1 MINITITAD
10 EIHIR
15 GHAEAGPK
23 GQDIVCSA
31 ISTLTQNL
39 IASLEELTNDKIQY
53 AVNPGRVDINYKDLS
68 KQGRLLVESFFLGCS
83 GVAAVS
89 PEHVKVTRHECPKT
103 L

>member
-1 MINITITAD
+1 MINITITTD
-10 EIHIR
+10 GIHIR

-39 IASLEELTNDKIQY
+39 ILSIENLTNDKIQY

-83 GVAAVS
+83 GVAAAS

>member
-10 EIHIR
+10 GIRVR

-23 GQDIVCSA
+23 GQDIICSA

-39 IASLEELTNDKIQY
+39 ILSIENLTNDKIQY
-53 AVNPGRVDINYKDLS
+53 AVNPGRVDINYWDLS
-68 KQGRLLVESFFLGCS
+68 DEGRLLVESFFLGVS

-89 PEHVKVTRHECPKT
+89 PDHVNVTRHECPKT